1 MTATPLTGTRPL
13 GRRRMMGRFPHRQ
26 ARRVMREVLVQVA
39 LVLLLIESI
48 FVAEELISGL
58 LEEVLK
64 IGASLGRTLVLM
76 AAMLPKVFEL
86 ALPTALLIAVYRV
99 ALSLREDRE
108 FLTLSSVGIPPH
120 ALTTLVLKIGLAA
133 QIAAFVVGGFVDP
146 LARFAFRQVMF
157 AAQYDALAGGR
168 VTDDRLFQ
176 TRLGTVSV
184 SPGRDGSPV
193 PRLFVLQ
200 PTGEGERVVV
210 ADGARLTPPDE
221 AGRVSLQLYGFV
233 VDEFARR
240 AGAEAGTGR
249 PPVAPVSSLR
259 GTSTQQSFV
268 IADIIAFDPR
278 GRDIAERTTVEL
290 LGAARTDERARLE
303 LGKRIGRGFLCLIAP
318 LIAILALSFTTRAN
332 QAFVLPLACAGLMAT
347 EIFGTAALAR
357 IMWIGAAGS
366 IGFIVTGGILIGV
379 MLALAVTRRSSA
391 IARPGLGRS

>member
-1 MTATPLTGTRPL
+1 MSQ
-13 GRRRMMGRFPHRQ
+13 FPRRQ

-99 ALSLREDRE
+99 TLSLREDRE

-120 ALTTLVLKIGLAA
+120 ALTALVLKIGLAA

-146 LARFAFRQVMF
+146 LARFVFRQVMF
-157 AAQYDALAGGR
+157 TAQYDALAGGR

-176 TRLGTVSV
+176 TRLGTASV
-184 SPGRDGSPV
+184 SPGVDGSPV
-193 PRLFVLQ
+193 PRLFVVQ
-200 PTGEGERVVV
+200 PTETGERVVV
-210 ADGARLTPPDE
+210 ANGARLSQPDA

-233 VDEFARR
+233 VDEFARPE
-240 AGAEAGTGR
+240 GGVGSGR

-259 GTSTQQSFV
+259 GTSTEQSFV

-290 LGAARTDERARLE
+290 VGLARTDERARLE
-303 LGKRIGRGFLCLIAP
+303 LGKRIGRGFLCLLAP

-332 QAFVLPLACAGLMAT
+332 QAFVLPLACAGLMVT
-347 EIFGTAALAR
+347 EIVGTAALAR
-357 IMWIGAAGS
+357 IMWIGVAGS
-366 IGFIVTGGILIGV
+366 IGFIVAGGILIGV
-379 MLALAVTRRSSA
+379 LLALSLTRRSSE

>member
-1 MTATPLTGTRPL
+1 
-13 GRRRMMGRFPHRQ
+13 
-26 ARRVMREVLVQVA
+26 MREVLVQVA

-108 FLTLSSVGIPPH
+108 FLTLSSVGIAPH

-146 LARFAFRQVMF
+146 LSRFVFRQVMF

-168 VTDDRLFQ
+168 VHDERLFR
-176 TRLGTVSV
+176 TRMGTVAV
-184 SPGRDGSPV
+184 SPGVDGSPV

-200 PTGEGERVVV
+200 PSETGERVVV
-210 ADGARLTPPDE
+210 ANGARLTQPD
-221 AGRVSLQLYGFV
+221 ATGRVSLQLYGFV

-240 AGAEAGTGR
+240 AGEAGTGR

-259 GTSTQQSFV
+259 GTSTEQSFV

-290 LGAARTDERARLE
+290 VGSARTDERARLE
-303 LGKRIGRGFLCLIAP
+303 LGKRIGRGFLCLLAP

-357 IMWIGAAGS
+357 IMWVGTAGS
-366 IGFIVTGGILIGV
+366 VAFIVTGGIAIGV
-379 MLALAVTRRSSA
+379 GLALAVTRRSSA